1 MFRCRSEIGKF
12 LAVAEAGKIVAVDA
26 VGRFRE
32 GVPGIGLRLSRRSGR
47 LSPRGMESPANG
59 IFILCRA
66 RSGWKQDRERC
77 KGASGRL
84 PLRCRQRICGRS
96 LPAGKGTMFG
106 QRQVFRCPEAAAG
119 AGCPG
124 MAAGTTAGIA
134 AGFVF
139 TAWPANGPVAPAIAA
154 PDGGV
159 PAFRRCPDSVPPTRP
174 VRGLWTMRREE
185 RRRNIA
191 LRSGGSVFRPEN
203 PANTAACVHLR
214 AARTRC
220 SGARSMHDNCCYRA
234 SIR

>member
-1 MFRCRSEIGKF
+1 MP
-12 LAVAEAGKIVAVDA
+12 AVQC
-26 VGRFRE
+26 
-32 GVPGIGLRLSRRSGR
+32 L
-47 LSPRGMESPANG
+47 RGMNSPANG
-59 IFILCRA
+59 IFFCRRAALMPGRRRQETRGSRPRALLPPFPPEGAA
-66 RSGWKQDRERC
+66 RRGGSKEREQS
-77 KGASGRL
+77 KGATGRTAL
-84 PLRCRQRICGRS
+84 MRVGSARADGRS
-96 LPAGKGTMFG
+96 LRGSGSVFE
-106 QRQVFRCPEAAAG
+106 QRQDVMRRRTAAG
-119 AGCPG
+119 EGCPG

-139 TAWPANGPVAPAIAA
+139 AAWPANGPVAPAIAA

-174 VRGLWTMRREE
+174 VRGLWTMRMEE

-203 PANTAACVHLR
+203 PANTAACARLR